1 MGHPISPRARI
12 EFQCRAISRING
24 RPSAKGRCEQQLR
37 GPWAN
42 LFSSRSAA
50 DQRGSLRTRR
60 SQVQVL
66 PGAPLS
72 PRSPTRRRRSAQNG
86 DSAGANPAVGTISPC
101 SPTSRGAPL
110 KTERLRV
117 QIPPWGPLF
126 APVAQLAEAANL
138 RSALCRCKSGLE
150 HFFGACT
157 GQANRDSVLTRS
169 VGAR

>member
-1 MGHPISPRARI
+1 MFAFRPEPASSFDAGPSPESTAGLLQEEGVSVSSVARG
-12 EFQCRAISRING
+12 RITLSHN
-24 RPSAKGRCEQQLR
+24 LR
-37 GPWAN
+37 
-42 LFSSRSAA
+42 SRSAA

-66 PGAPLS
+66 PGAPF
-72 PRSPTRRRRSAQNG
+72 PHVAQLEG
-86 DSAGANPAVGTISPC
+86 GAPLRTETVRVQILPWGPFSPC

-150 HFFGACT
+150 HFLEHVPDKRAGTPC
-157 GQANRDSVLTRS
+157 
-169 VGAR
+169 

>member
-1 MGHPISPRARI
+1 MGQPISPRARI
-12 EFQCRAISRING
+12 EYQCRAISRING
-24 RPSAKGRCEQQLR
+24 RPSARGRLECGSVPVGELISAPVAQQI
-37 GPWAN
+37 
-42 LFSSRSAA
+42 SAA
-50 DQRGSLRTRR
+50 RFERDGRGCKSCREHHFPHVAQLEG
-60 SQVQVL
+60 
-66 PGAPLS
+66 GAPLRTETVRVQIL
-72 PRSPTRRRRSAQNG
+72 PWGPF
-86 DSAGANPAVGTISPC
+86 SPC

-169 VGAR
+169 VGAC

>member
-1 MGHPISPRARI
+1 MGESLLSH
-12 EFQCRAISRING
+12 N
-24 RPSAKGRCEQQLR
+24 LR
-37 GPWAN
+37 
-42 LFSSRSAA
+42 FRSAA

-101 SPTSRGAPL
+101 GPTSRGAPL
-110 KTERLRV
+110 KKERLRV

-150 HFFGACT
+150 HFWSMYRTSEPGLGANEISRRLLT
-157 GQANRDSVLTRS
+157 GVQVLR
-169 VGAR
+169 APLYLP